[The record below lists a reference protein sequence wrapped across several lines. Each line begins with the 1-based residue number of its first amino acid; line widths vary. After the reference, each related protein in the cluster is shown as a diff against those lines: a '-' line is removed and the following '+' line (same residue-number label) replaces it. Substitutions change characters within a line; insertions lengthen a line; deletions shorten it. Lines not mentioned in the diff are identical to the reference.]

1 MQVQFPNQHENDNEY
16 VLFIERRN
24 VYGLGP
30 VVLTGSMRDGVAL
43 LEQSPESPS
52 TSQENHAI
60 IPLTSVEAIKRLE
73 AFLAEAKKQIRVHEH
88 LMKQRQAGSSY
99 A

>member
-1 MQVQFPNQHENDNEY
+1 MQVQFTSQSNNDNEY
-16 VLFIERRN
+16 VLFSERRLI
-24 VYGLGP
+24 YGLGP
-30 VVLTGSMRDGVAL
+30 VVLTGSMCDGVAL

-52 TSQENHAI
+52 TSREIHAI

-73 AFLAEAKKQIRVHEH
+73 AFLAAAKKQIRVHEQ
-88 LMKQRQAGSSY
+88 LMKQRQAGNNY